1 VLGAV
6 EGLVRELREVGVPV
20 STTEHL
26 DAVRALE
33 HVDLGDRA
41 QVKGALGTSLVKTV
55 EHQGAFDVVFD
66 LFFSLER
73 HAPDDDDGDD
83 DGTPDAAG
91 DEGGT
96 AGDGDPSVAPG
107 SGGGGGSGLADL
119 DDGRLRDLLLAAL
132 RRGDDAT
139 MRRIA
144 GLVVDSHAGVEPG
157 RPVAGTLYLVRAMR
171 AMAAG
176 DLLADLTGGL
186 DDPHDATDPTA
197 DLRRRLV
204 VEEQAARVEGFRREV
219 EAEIRRRLVA
229 DRGAAAVARTLR
241 QPLPEDVEFLQAS
254 QRQVAELR
262 SVIRPLARKL
272 AARLAE
278 KRRHRRRGALDFRR
292 TVRRSMSTGGV
303 PAEPVFRHRRPA
315 KPHLVVVADVSG
327 SVSAFAAFTLQ
338 LTYALR
344 TEFAAVRCFVFV
356 DGVDEVTHVLAE
368 SDDIAT
374 AMHRIEDSG
383 GGVWLD
389 GRSDYG
395 HALESFHARYGGEI
409 RSRSTV
415 LVLGDARNNYHATR
429 ADVLAAI
436 RRRAGHLYWLNPE
449 PAAAW
454 DTGDSV
460 IGEYAPHCDAVLE
473 CRTVRQL
480 RAFVESLD

>member
-41 QVKGALGTSLVKTV
+41 QVKAALGTSMVKSV

-66 LFFSLER
+66 LFFSLDPQ
-73 HAPDDDDGDD
+73 AP
-83 DGTPDAAG
+83 AG
-91 DEGGT
+91 DSDPDGAGGDEDGT
-96 AGDGDPSVAPG
+96 AGDGDPPVAPG
-107 SGGGGGSGLADL
+107 SGGGGGGGLAGL
-119 DDGRLRDLLLAAL
+119 DDERLRELLLAAL
-132 RRGDDAT
+132 RRGDGAT

-144 GLVVDSHAGVEPG
+144 GLVVDRHSGVEPG
-157 RPVAGTLYLVRAMR
+157 RPVAGTLYLTRAMR
-171 AMAAG
+171 AMAA
-176 DLLADLTGGL
+176 DHLVADLSANL
-186 DDPHDATDPTA
+186 DDAADAADPAA
-197 DLRRRLV
+197 DLHRRLA
-204 VEEQAARVEGFRREV
+204 VEEHAARVEGFRREV

-229 DRGAAAVARTLR
+229 DRGASAVARTLR

-272 AARLAE
+272 AARLSE

-374 AMHRIEDSG
+374 AMRRIEAEG

-480 RAFVESLD
+480 RTFVESLD